1 VTRAREDYV
10 LTRWVFL
17 RGLGAVYF
25 CAFASLWPQILGL
38 IGSRGIL
45 PARDFL
51 GAVAAQAG
59 PGRFWLAPT
68 LAWLDPSDHALR
80 LLCAAGMLLSLL
92 LTLGILPVP
101 TLAGLWLLYLS
112 LVSVGQDFLGFQWD
126 TLLLETGLL
135 AIFFA
140 PAAVLPRFA
149 SETPPSR
156 LALWLLR
163 WLLFRLMFGSGVV
176 KLASGDPA
184 WHNLTAMALH
194 YETQPLP
201 TPLAWLLHL
210 LPLPFQRFSTL
221 AVLAVELAAPFL
233 IFAPRRLRL
242 AGAGLLAGLQV
253 LILLTGNFAFFN
265 YLTLALCVL
274 LLDDA
279 ALRRLVPSRLRQL
292 LPAEPESR
300 PAPRRARRWVLAP
313 VAAVLLAV
321 SVSQLTGEL
330 DPDLPSP
337 IQPLAA
343 WQEPLHLVNP
353 YGLFAV
359 MTTSHPVIAV
369 EGSDDGKTW
378 REYGFR
384 YQPQDVNQ
392 PPRLAAP
399 FQPRLDWQLW
409 FAALG
414 RADGSPWFPGLSG
427 PPAAR
432 LTRRARPAANKPLPP
447 GPAALCPGDAVRLP
461 FHGRP
466 DPPDDRGLVAAPPP
480 PPLLPARLPAPSSQA
495 GIIRRGAKQHPP

>member
-1 VTRAREDYV
+1 MRAREAYV

-25 CAFASLWPQILGL
+25 CAFASLWPQVLGL

-51 GAVAAQAG
+51 DAAAAQAG
-59 PGRFWLAPT
+59 PERFRLVPTLFWLGAG
-68 LAWLDPSDHALR
+68 DHALR
-80 LLCAAGMLLSLL
+80 GLCAAGMLLSLL
-92 LTLGILPVP
+92 LMFGVLPVP

-126 TLLLETGLL
+126 TLLLETGFL

-140 PAAVLPRFA
+140 PLRVLPRFA

-163 WLLFRLMFGSGVV
+163 WLLFRLMCGSGVV
-176 KLASGDPA
+176 KLASGDPT
-184 WHNLTAMALH
+184 WHHLTAMAFH

-210 LPLPFQRFSTL
+210 LPLSLQKFSTL
-221 AVLAVELAAPFL
+221 AVLVVELAAPFL
-233 IFAPRRLRL
+233 LFAPRRLRL

-253 LILLTGNFAFFN
+253 LILSTGNFAFFN
-265 YLTLALCVL
+265 YLTIALCIL

-279 ALRRLVPSRLRQL
+279 ALRRLAPARLRRR
-292 LPAEPESR
+292 LPQEPEAW
-300 PAPRRARRWVLAP
+300 PAPPRARRWVLAP

-321 SVSQLTGEL
+321 SVSQLAGGFG
-330 DPDLPSP
+330 LPSP
-337 IQPLAA
+337 VQPLVA

-359 MTTSHPVIAV
+359 MTTSHPVISV

-384 YQPQDVNQ
+384 YQPQDVTQ
-392 PPRLAAP
+392 APRWVAP

-414 RADGSPWFPGLSG
+414 SADQSPWFRAFLVRLLQGSPDVLGLLRTNPFPHAPPRFVRATLYAYRFTDARTKRETGAWWQRRSLG
-427 PPAAR
+427 LYFPPAS
-432 LTRRARPAANKPLPP
+432 LRPSP
-447 GPAALCPGDAVRLP
+447 
-461 FHGRP
+461 
-466 DPPDDRGLVAAPPP
+466 
-480 PPLLPARLPAPSSQA
+480 
-495 GIIRRGAKQHPP
+495 

>member
-1 VTRAREDYV
+1 MTRAREDYV

-126 TLLLETGLL
+126 TLLLETGFL

-184 WHNLTAMALH
+184 WHGLTAMAFH

-210 LPLPFQRFSTL
+210 LPLSFQKFSTL
-221 AVLAVELAAPFL
+221 GVLVVELAAPFL
-233 IFAPRRLRL
+233 IFGPRRGRL
-242 AGAGLLAGLQV
+242 AGAGLLVGLQV

-414 RADGSPWFPGLSG
+414 RADGSPWFRAFLVRLLQGSPDVLGLLQTNPFPQAPPRFVRATLYDYRFTDARTRRTTG
-427 PPAAR
+427 AWWQRRPRRLYFPPASLR
-432 LTRRARPAANKPLPP
+432 
-447 GPAALCPGDAVRLP
+447 
-461 FHGRP
+461 
-466 DPPDDRGLVAAPPP
+466 
-480 PPLLPARLPAPSSQA
+480 PPL
-495 GIIRRGAKQHPP
+495 KQE

>member
-1 VTRAREDYV
+1 MTPPRESYV
-10 LTRWVFL
+10 LSRWVFL

-59 PGRFWLAPT
+59 PGRFWLVPT

-101 TLAGLWLLYLS
+101 ALVGLWLLYLS
-112 LVSVGQDFLGFQWD
+112 LVNIGQDFLGFQWD
-126 TLLLETGLL
+126 TLLLETGFL

-140 PAAVLPRFA
+140 PGRVLPRFA

-176 KLASGDPA
+176 KLASGDPT
-184 WHNLTAMALH
+184 WHGLTAMAFH

-210 LPLPFQRFSTL
+210 LPLPWQKFSTL
-221 AVLAVELAAPFL
+221 AVLVVELAAPLL
-233 IFAPRRLRL
+233 IFGPRCLRL
-242 AGAGLLAGLQV
+242 AGAGLLAGLQA

-279 ALRRLVPSRLRQL
+279 ALRRLVPARLRHR
-292 LPAEPESR
+292 LPQEPEAR
-300 PAPRRARRWVLAP
+300 PAPPRARRWVLVP
-313 VAAVLLAV
+313 VALLFAL
-321 SVSQLTGEL
+321 SLSQLAGQFDMPGL
-330 DPDLPSP
+330 L
-337 IQPLAA
+337 QPLVA

-369 EGSDDGKTW
+369 EGSDDGRTW
-378 REYGFR
+378 QEYGFR
-384 YQPQDVNQ
+384 DQPQDVNQ
-392 PPRLAAP
+392 MPRWVAP

-414 RADGSPWFPGLSG
+414 SADNAPWFRAFLVRLLQGSPDVLGLLQTNPFPHAPPRFVRATLYDYRFTDARAKRMTGAWWQRRPLG
-427 PPAAR
+427 FYFPPAS
-432 LTRRARPAANKPLPP
+432 LRPSP
-447 GPAALCPGDAVRLP
+447 
-461 FHGRP
+461 
-466 DPPDDRGLVAAPPP
+466 
-480 PPLLPARLPAPSSQA
+480 
-495 GIIRRGAKQHPP
+495 

>member
-1 VTRAREDYV
+1 VTPARESYV
-10 LTRWVFL
+10 LVRWVFL

-45 PARDFL
+45 PARGFL
-51 GAVAAQAG
+51 DAVAAQAG
-59 PGRFWLAPT
+59 PERFRLVPT
-68 LAWLDPSDHALR
+68 LLWLDAGDHALR
-80 LLCAAGMLLSLL
+80 LICAAGMLLSLL
-92 LTLGILPVP
+92 LIAGVLPVP
-101 TLAGLWLLYLS
+101 ALAGLWLLYLS

-126 TLLLETGLL
+126 TLLLETGFL
-135 AIFFA
+135 ALFVA
-140 PAAVLPRFA
+140 PMRVLPRFA

-163 WLLFRLMFGSGVV
+163 GLLFRLMFGSGVV
-176 KLASGDPA
+176 KLASGDPT
-184 WHNLTAMALH
+184 WHGLTAMAFH

-201 TPLAWLLHL
+201 TPPAWLLHL
-210 LPLPFQRFSTL
+210 LPLSFQRFSTG
-221 AVLAVELAAPFL
+221 AVLVIELAAPFL

-279 ALRRLVPSRLRQL
+279 ALRRLVPARLRHR
-292 LPAEPESR
+292 LPTEPEVR
-300 PAPRRARRWVLAP
+300 PLPLRARRWVIAP

-321 SVSQLTGEL
+321 SVSQLAGEFS
-330 DPDLPSP
+330 LPSP
-337 IQPLAA
+337 VQSLVA
-343 WQEPLHLVNP
+343 WQEPLHLVNS

-369 EGSDDGKTW
+369 EGSDDGRTW
-378 REYGFR
+378 RPYGFR

-392 PPRLAAP
+392 APQWVAP

-414 RADGSPWFPGLSG
+414 SADQAPWFRALLVRLLQGSPDVLGLLQTNPFPHAPPRFVRATLYDYRFTDAPARRATGAWWQRRPLGLYF
-427 PPAAR
+427 PPAS
-432 LTRRARPAANKPLPP
+432 LRPAP
-447 GPAALCPGDAVRLP
+447 
-461 FHGRP
+461 
-466 DPPDDRGLVAAPPP
+466 
-480 PPLLPARLPAPSSQA
+480 
-495 GIIRRGAKQHPP
+495 